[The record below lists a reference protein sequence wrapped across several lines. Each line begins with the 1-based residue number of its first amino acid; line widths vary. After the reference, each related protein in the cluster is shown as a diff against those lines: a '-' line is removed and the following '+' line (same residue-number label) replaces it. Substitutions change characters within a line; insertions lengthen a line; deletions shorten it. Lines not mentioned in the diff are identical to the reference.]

1 MSIDNNGDSPTP
13 FGGSAAAAIVPPET
27 RQQAADDF
35 ASVKETA
42 QHDLDSISRQAAA
55 DVSELKHQAQDQ
67 IGAAADKAKSFAADQ
82 KDLAADQLGG
92 IAAAVS
98 KVAEE
103 LSNGDQATVG
113 RYAKDL
119 AGGLEKFANTVR
131 DKDTDDLMGMAQDFG
146 RSQPLAFLGAAAL
159 AGFVAS
165 RFALASSHRR
175 STKTEGTADFGGDQ
189 SNNYRPST
197 SPAYGG
203 SNGGGNV

>member
-27 RQQAADDF
+27 RRQAADDF

-42 QHDLDSISRQAAA
+42 QHDLDAISRQAAA
-55 DVSELKHQAQDQ
+55 DVSDLKHQAQDQ

-146 RSQPLAFLGAAAL
+146 RRQPMAFLGAAAL

-165 RFALASSHRR
+165 RFALASAHRR
-175 STKTEGTADFGGDQ
+175 DASASAPTSTNGDD
-189 SNNYRPST
+189 
-197 SPAYGG
+197 
-203 SNGGGNV
+203 NVRQ